1 MEKKNIIISA
11 FLVLAIITLAFFV
24 MVPKNSNNQ
33 EIDNKDSGNQQKP
46 VVVTNFDECAAAG
59 YVVLESYPRQCQAP
73 TGETFTE
80 YIGNE
85 LEKQNLIRIDS
96 PRPNATVNS
105 PITVTG
111 EARGYWFFEASFPV
125 RIYDANGKELGWAI
139 AQAQSDWMT
148 EDFVRFEAVLNF
160 EKSTTKKGLLVLQ
173 KDNPSGLPEKDDKLE
188 VPIIFG
194 EGQTA
199 SEEDAQKV
207 SLYYY
212 NSSKDKD
219 ASGNIMCS
227 KAGLVA
233 VERNIFVSDD
243 IIASVI
249 QLLLEGKLTDA
260 EKASGI
266 STEFPL
272 SGLSLI
278 SSSLNDGELTLTFSD
293 LENKTVGG
301 SCRVGVLWSQ
311 IEATAKQ
318 FPEVKSVK
326 FMPEELFQP

>member
-1 MEKKNIIISA
+1 MEKKSIIISV
-11 FLVLAIITLAFFV
+11 FLVLAIIALVFLV
-24 MVPKNSNNQ
+24 MAPKNSDNQ

-59 YVVLESYPRQCQAP
+59 YVVLESYPRQCQIP
-73 TGETFTE
+73 NGDTFTE

-85 LEKQNLIRIDS
+85 LDMRNLVRIDS
-96 PRPNATVNS
+96 PRPNATVSS
-105 PITVTG
+105 PLTVTG
-111 EARGYWFFEASFPV
+111 EARGIWFFEASFPIK
-125 RIYDANGKELGWAI
+125 IYDDSGKELGVAI

-160 EKSTTKKGLLVLQ
+160 EDPTTEKGLLVLQ
-173 KDNPSGLPEKDDKLE
+173 KDNPSGLPEKDDRLE
-188 VPIIFG
+188 VPIVFG
-194 EGQTA
+194 EEQATP
-199 SEEDAQKV
+199 EEDAQKV
-207 SLYYY
+207 LLYYY
-212 NSSKDKD
+212 NSSKDQD

-260 EKASGI
+260 EKTSGI

-272 SGLSLI
+272 SGVVLQN
-278 SSSLNDGELTLTFSD
+278 SSLQNGELTLTFSD
-293 LENKTVGG
+293 LENRTGGG

-318 FPEVKSVK
+318 FSEVKSVK
-326 FMPEELFQP
+326 FLPEELFQP

>member
-1 MEKKNIIISA
+1 MEKKSITISV
-11 FLVLAIITLAFFV
+11 FLVLAIIALAFLV

-85 LEKQNLIRIDS
+85 LDKQNLIRIDS

-105 PITVTG
+105 PVTITG
-111 EARGYWFFEASFPV
+111 EARGHWFFEASFPI

-188 VPIIFG
+188 VPIVFG
-194 EGQTA
+194 EEQA
-199 SEEDAQKV
+199 AMEDDTQKV
-207 SLYYY
+207 LLYYY
-212 NSSKDKD
+212 SEAKDPDISCSKD
-219 ASGNIMCS
+219 
-227 KAGLVA
+227 GLVEL
-233 VERNIFVSDD
+233 ERNIFVSDD
-243 IIASVI
+243 IIASTI
-249 QLLLEGKLTDA
+249 QLLLEGKLTDS

-266 STEFPL
+266 LTEFPL

-293 LENKTVGG
+293 PENKTSGG
-301 SCRVGVLWSQ
+301 SCRVNIMWSE

>member
-1 MEKKNIIISA
+1 MEKKTVIISA
-11 FLVLAIITLAFFV
+11 LLVLAIVALVFIV
-24 MVPKNSNNQ
+24 VVPKNSNNQ
-33 EIDNKDSGNQQKP
+33 EINNEDVGNQQP
-46 VVVTNFDECAAAG
+46 SVTVNNFDECIAAG
-59 YVVLESYPRQCQAP
+59 FVVLESYPRQCQSP
-73 TGETFTE
+73 NGDTFTE

-85 LEKQNLIRIDS
+85 LDMRNLVRIDS
-96 PRPNATVNS
+96 PRPNATVSS
-105 PITVTG
+105 PLTVSG
-111 EARGYWFFEASFPV
+111 EARGVWFFEASFPIK
-125 RIYDANGKELGWAI
+125 IYDDSGKELGVAI

-160 EKSTTKKGLLVLQ
+160 EDPTTEKGLLVLQ
-173 KDNPSGLPEKDDKLE
+173 KDNPSGMAEKDDKLE
-188 VPIIFG
+188 VPIVFG
-194 EGQTA
+194 EEQNISDENT
-199 SEEDAQKV
+199 QKV

-212 NSSKDKD
+212 NSSKDQD
-219 ASGNIMCS
+219 ASGSVMCS
-227 KAGLVA
+227 KSGLVA

-243 IIASVI
+243 IISSTI

-272 SGLSLI
+272 LGVALQK
-278 SSSLNDGELTLTFSD
+278 SSLQNGELTLTFSD

-318 FPEVKSVK
+318 FSEVKSVK
-326 FMPEELFQP
+326 FLPEELFQP